1 MLNIGTKN
9 VVADNVI
16 VINGVEVARFDDVTT
31 QKLLDI
37 VNGYKNG
44 TTTMPKVSSEPKK
57 RYEYKKD
64 IDPKWVVE
72 KHEGLYCIKSGIF
85 SKQRIAKTIANRY
98 IKELD
103 GIETVKVPYS
113 DGSGKSYNAWGYKTK
128 KKADA
133 MVQKL
138 PKAISAEECNKLS
151 AERG

>member
-64 IDPKWVVE
+64 IDPKWSVE
-72 KHEGLYCIKSGIF
+72 KIGGLYVIKSGIF

-98 IKELD
+98 IKGLD
-103 GIETVKVPYS
+103 GIETIKAEYS
-113 DGSGKSYNAWGYKTK
+113 DGSGKTYNAWGYKTK
-128 KKADA
+128 KKAEA
-133 MVQKL
+133 MVEKL

>member
-128 KKADA
+128 KKADLL
-133 MVQKL
+133 L
-138 PKAISAEECNKLS
+138 PWQ
-151 AERG
+151 R